1 MSEQKIKI
9 GITQGDTN
17 GIGCEII
24 IKALSDSR
32 ICDMFTPIIYGSSKA
47 FGHYKRTISEL
58 ERFSI
63 NIITSVKDAH
73 PKKINLINVCNDELR
88 IEAGVATSDS
98 GSAALAALEAASAAL
113 EAGEI
118 DAVVTA
124 PICKENIQSE
134 IFSFNGH
141 TEYFASKFGGTP
153 LMMMCSE
160 AITLGLVTT
169 HVALKEVSKTITTQT
184 IVDKLGE
191 LRNALRENF
200 MIVEP
205 KIAVMSINPH
215 AGDGGLMG
223 NEDDTTV
230 KPAIAQAF
238 EKGILAFG
246 PFAADGFF
254 AAAGYSKYDAILPM
268 YHDQGLIPFK
278 TLAHDG
284 VNFTA
289 GLPIVRTSPAHG
301 VGFDIAGKD
310 MADPSSMRNAIYAAL
325 DILRSRQQYKKM
337 HANPLRRFKRDYG
350 ADVSVKDLPEEG
362 SN

>member
-1 MSEQKIKI
+1 MSGKIKL

-24 IKALSDSR
+24 IKALNDSR
-32 ICDMFTPIIYGSSKA
+32 MCDMFTPIIYGSAKA
-47 FGHYKRTISEL
+47 IGFYKKTIEDTD
-58 ERFSI
+58 RFSV
-63 NIITSVKDAH
+63 NIISSAKDAH
-73 PKKINLINVCNDELR
+73 IRKVNLINVGNDELK
-88 IEAGVATSDS
+88 IEPGALSSDG
-98 GSAALAALEAASAAL
+98 GSAALAALEAASADL
-113 EAGEI
+113 KAGLI

-124 PICKENIQSE
+124 PICKENIQSDQ
-134 IFSFNGH
+134 FSFNGH
-141 TEYFASKFGGTP
+141 TEYFADRFGGTP
-153 LMMMCSE
+153 LMMMCSDT
-160 AITLGLVTT
+160 IKLGLVTT
-169 HVALKEVSKTITTQT
+169 HIAIKEVSETITTEKV
-184 IVDKLGE
+184 IEKLAE
-191 LRNALRENF
+191 LREALKQNF

-205 KIAVMSINPH
+205 RIAVMSVNPH

-223 NEDDTTV
+223 DEDDKIV

-238 EKGILAFG
+238 SGGTLAFG

-254 AAAGYSKYDAILPM
+254 ASAGYTKYDALLPM

-301 VGFDIAGKD
+301 VGFDIAGKGV
-310 MADPSSMRNAIYAAL
+310 ADPASMRNAMYAAV
-325 DILRSRQQYKKM
+325 DIVNNRYDYKEM
-337 HANPLRRFKRDYG
+337 SHNPLRRFKRDSG

-362 SN
+362 AH